1 MRTSRKSIARAGAAI
16 GFAAVALLANPAL
29 GSAAVAGSA
38 AVHVEG
44 KSVVV
49 EFTGVSSPTLL
60 ACSGQVKDLAGE
72 WVAGN
77 SAWLSGNPASGTY
90 TSPALKDGTYRVEG
104 ICFDAEGFSYLTPA
118 GGEEVTVGDGT
129 GSSGINLGSVQFT
142 TGS

>member
-1 MRTSRKSIARAGAAI
+1 MRTSRKSIARAGAVTGLAAI
-16 GFAAVALLANPAL
+16 ALLANPAL

-60 ACSGQVKDLAGE
+60 VCSGQVKDLSGQ
-72 WVAGN
+72 WVAGDP
-77 SAWLSGNPASGTY
+77 APLSGNPASGTY
-90 TSPALKDGTYRVEG
+90 KSPALKDGTYRVEAV
-104 ICFDAEGFSYLTPA
+104 CFDAGGFTFLTPA
-118 GGEEVTVGDGT
+118 GGEEVTIGDGS
-129 GSSGINLGSVQFT
+129 GSSGINLGSVQLT